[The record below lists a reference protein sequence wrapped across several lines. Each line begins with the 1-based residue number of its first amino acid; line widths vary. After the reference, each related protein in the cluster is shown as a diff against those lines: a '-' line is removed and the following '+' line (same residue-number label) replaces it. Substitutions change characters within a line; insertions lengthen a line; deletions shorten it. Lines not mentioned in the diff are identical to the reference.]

1 MVVDT
6 VASGSWPGLSMTV
19 RGATGQKSLV
29 RCRMSAH
36 DQSGKA
42 NVRSGHVK
50 GRIKMMQNH
59 RAAWLRVS
67 KRRLFGLGVLVAL
80 SLLLASG
87 SAWAVSCAGSNACR
101 NTDATIGEESCKGPN
116 ACRNN
121 TGDPIEDGAC
131 LGKNSCRD
139 NAGSIGDESCR
150 GQGVCRSNL
159 SSVGYK
165 SCRGKD
171 ACKDNAAEV
180 GDLSCAGKNA
190 CQESQGVIG
199 NGSCRGKDAC
209 KGATADIGN
218 GACIG
223 ARSCMN
229 RSTPV
234 GDGACRGLGRC
245 AEEGPPAVT
254 CPCDYDAHHERMPTK
269 PNNLCVGGTDVGFA
283 HFVGTDQVKFL
294 RSGEPRIHP
303 GSQGWMHVLEGDDGH
318 FLCGTDY
325 KDKDSGEL
333 IRGFNFFPSDMDTL
347 AACRKA
353 ILTYAAEHS
362 LMPCEDLTQSR

>member
-1 MVVDT
+1 
-6 VASGSWPGLSMTV
+6 
-19 RGATGQKSLV
+19 
-29 RCRMSAH
+29 
-36 DQSGKA
+36 
-42 NVRSGHVK
+42 
-50 GRIKMMQNH
+50 MQNH

-234 GDGACRGLGRC
+234 GDGECRGKERC
-245 AEEGPPAVT
+245 AEEAST
-254 CPCDYDAHHERMPTK
+254 CPCDFTTLTFDNWSAGLQLVET
-269 PNNLCVGGTDVGFA
+269 C
-283 HFVGTDQVKFL
+283 
-294 RSGEPRIHP
+294 
-303 GSQGWMHVLEGDDGH
+303 
-318 FLCGTDY
+318 
-325 KDKDSGEL
+325 
-333 IRGFNFFPSDMDTL
+333 PS
-347 AACRKA
+347 
-353 ILTYAAEHS
+353 
-362 LMPCEDLTQSR
+362 PQDLTCTIADTITTDRAFIEAESTCTNDLIGIFWGVYGDACQVDGNVIAGQFHEYDDIATNNACIAALERARAEINSPPSCPE